1 MAQYRLYCLDRAG
14 KFTNAHEIEAAS
26 DADAIAQARKMKL
39 DVTCELWE
47 RGRMVAM
54 LEPQLG

>member
-1 MAQYRLYCLDRAG
+1 MAQYRLYCLDEAG

-26 DADAIAQARKMKL
+26 DTDAIAQARKMKL
-39 DVTCELWE
+39 DVVCELWE